1 MKQQPQ
7 CARLLPNPHLSPNL
21 LHLKDKLASIDRSKD
36 VDQVEAVVAIL
47 LWDEP
52 GRGLQTLLVQRAE
65 REGDPWSGQIG
76 LPGGRVKQGAETPRT
91 ALHREVEEEVG
102 IKLEEVGVE
111 LGSLSVGHPMRRLE
125 MRVHPLHLACLAYFE
140 CRWLSAG
147 LARLQ
152 MRWCEIWF
160 REGSKSEHRSVCREG
175 HTWMSQLQLIQDSP
189 KLIPQSFGHVGTRG
203 GLKLQILGIAIHD
216 NLSLRNLAQRLHPS

>member
-125 MRVHPLHLACLAYFE
+125 MKVQPWVYGLMIKPSVSIGPE
-140 CRWLSAG
+140 IAG
-147 LARLQ
+147 
-152 MRWCEIWF
+152 
-160 REGSKSEHRSVCREG
+160 
-175 HTWMSQLQLIQDSP
+175 
-189 KLIPQSFGHVGTRG
+189 SFWV
-203 GLKLQILGIAIHD
+203 
-216 NLSLRNLAQRLHPS
+216 NLAELPLKMKMSEITVRHKPWSVESFVVDGKIVWGFTYRVLTELLPILEISL

>member
-1 MKQQPQ
+1 
-7 CARLLPNPHLSPNL
+7 LPTPNLTLNL

-36 VDQVEAVVAIL
+36 GDQVEAVVAIL

-125 MRVHPLHLACLAYFE
+125 MRVQPWVYG
-140 CRWLSAG
+140 LSVKP
-147 LARLQ
+147 
-152 MRWCEIWF
+152 MVSI
-160 REGSKSEHRSVCREG
+160 GSEVAS
-175 HTWMSQLQLIQDSP
+175 
-189 KLIPQSFGHVGTRG
+189 SFW
-203 GLKLQILGIAIHD
+203 A
-216 NLSLRNLAQRLHPS
+216 NLADLPSTKKMTEITIRNKPWSVESFVVEGKIVWGFTYRVLTELLPILEISL